1 MRSDRP
7 LRLDAPFAWQSL
19 ERRVR
24 DHLLAEG
31 IPTAQAGSLS
41 HKIIVICANDAE
53 SVDRA
58 DLDGRAFDEARTL
71 VETWRASRREQALA
85 GH

>member
-1 MRSDRP
+1 MRSDGS
-7 LRLDAPFAWQSL
+7 LRDDAPFAWQSL
-19 ERRVR
+19 EQRVQ
-24 DHLLAEG
+24 DYLLAEG
-31 IPTAQAGSLS
+31 IPMTQASSLS

-58 DLDGRAFDEARTL
+58 DLDERAFDEAKTL

-85 GH
+85 GN